1 MATKT
6 ILEIKN
12 NWIKERLEKFQNLIN
27 WDDWLLEATR
37 WVYFDATKKEIYIW
51 IGRMVRNVKNRIY
64 EFNANMEDVKSDS
77 QEMRN
82 DNEQAKCF
90 YEKLEDREFEVSNL
104 N

>member
-1 MATKT
+1 M
-6 ILEIKN
+6 
-12 NWIKERLEKFQNLIN
+12 
-27 WDDWLLEATR
+27 LEATR
-37 WVYFDATKKEIYIW
+37 WVYFDATKKEIYKP

-82 DNEQAKCF
+82 NNEQAKYF
-90 YEKLEDREFEVSNL
+90 YEKLEDGEFEVSNL

>member
-6 ILEIKN
+6 ILEMKN
-12 NWIKERLEKFQNLIN
+12 NWIKERYEKFQNLIN

-90 YEKLEDREFEVSNL
+90 YEKLEDGEFEVSNL

>member
-1 MATKT
+1 M
-6 ILEIKN
+6 L
-12 NWIKERLEKFQNLIN
+12 
-27 WDDWLLEATR
+27 
-37 WVYFDATKKEIYIW
+37 
-51 IGRMVRNVKNRIY
+51 RNVKNRIY

-90 YEKLEDREFEVSNL
+90 YEKLDDGEFEVSNL

>member
-1 MATKT
+1 M
-6 ILEIKN
+6 
-12 NWIKERLEKFQNLIN
+12 
-27 WDDWLLEATR
+27 LEATR

-90 YEKLEDREFEVSNL
+90 YEKLEDGEFEVSNL